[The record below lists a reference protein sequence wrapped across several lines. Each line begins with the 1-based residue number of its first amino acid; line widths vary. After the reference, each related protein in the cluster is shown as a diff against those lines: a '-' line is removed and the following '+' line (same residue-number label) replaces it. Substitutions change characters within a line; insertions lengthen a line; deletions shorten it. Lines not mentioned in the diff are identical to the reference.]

1 MSAST
6 GGLSDLNAALRG
18 QSRRVSAEQG
28 DGPPSTALPI
38 SAQRPPPLRHRQV
51 HQLQGDEGGAD
62 RKHIG
67 YEALI
72 YNAAMQDDVAE
83 ALRLFDEM
91 QKKAPLASPTHET
104 LTVAIMASAREGD
117 ALKARRL
124 LSCMLRRN
132 ERPLPPTIAEVC
144 VACSKQR
151 QVKAAMRTLGD
162 MMDIGVE
169 PSEAVIKHFMR
180 AASTEL
186 ELGLPDDKLREE
198 MGAWAEKLRAI
209 ELPGQQQHAPSTRRA
224 FERVTDARDGGGQI
238 PEAASGRLYRARA
251 LLPSA
256 SSCARRVKSYASY
269 RSQRDTF
276 EWKSGGRQVDESDWG
291 DLGARRRS

>member
-1 MSAST
+1 
-6 GGLSDLNAALRG
+6 
-18 QSRRVSAEQG
+18 
-28 DGPPSTALPI
+28 
-38 SAQRPPPLRHRQV
+38 
-51 HQLQGDEGGAD
+51 
-62 RKHIG
+62 
-67 YEALI
+67 
-72 YNAAMQDDVAE
+72 
-83 ALRLFDEM
+83 
-91 QKKAPLASPTHET
+91 
-104 LTVAIMASAREGD
+104 
-117 ALKARRL
+117 
-124 LSCMLRRN
+124 
-132 ERPLPPTIAEVC
+132 
-144 VACSKQR
+144 
-151 QVKAAMRTLGD
+151 MRTLGD

-224 FERVTDARDGGGQI
+224 FERVADARDGGGQI